1 MLAPLSS
8 SGGSPEGSPEGLSAL
23 ASQGGG
29 VRGWFGQV
37 WQDWQIKDL
46 PMGFL
51 VGSVK
56 ATVVAAATVGTG
68 WGPP

>member
-8 SGGSPEGSPEGLSAL
+8 SGGSPEGPPEGLSAL
-23 ASQGGG
+23 TSQGGG

-37 WQDWQIKDL
+37 WQDWQINNL

-51 VGSVK
+51 VGSV
-56 ATVVAAATVGTG
+56 
-68 WGPP
+68 